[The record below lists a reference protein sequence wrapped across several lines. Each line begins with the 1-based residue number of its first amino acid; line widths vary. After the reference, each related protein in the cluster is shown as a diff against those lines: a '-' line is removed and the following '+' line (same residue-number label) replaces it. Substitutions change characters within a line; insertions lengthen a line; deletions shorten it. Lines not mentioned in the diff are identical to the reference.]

1 MGSCF
6 IFLITYTAV
15 SFRYTGSSN
24 YLDYLF
30 SLNYW
35 SSNTLFILSFI
46 FFFTPIFSA
55 WIYFFFLKFCV
66 IFKTTVVFFFKK
78 TTRRCAVCGYLNH
91 TPLFILLFANYL
103 VFKGFF
109 SQKFLPSRLTKF
121 TLFAANLVLIFNTI
135 FGGVLRI
142 SVYYLGIFLS

>member
-66 IFKTTVVFFFKK
+66 IFKTTVVFFSKK
-78 TTRRCAVCGYLNH
+78 LLVDALYVGTLTIHPFLFYFSLIILYLK
-91 TPLFILLFANYL
+91 
-103 VFKGFF
+103 VF